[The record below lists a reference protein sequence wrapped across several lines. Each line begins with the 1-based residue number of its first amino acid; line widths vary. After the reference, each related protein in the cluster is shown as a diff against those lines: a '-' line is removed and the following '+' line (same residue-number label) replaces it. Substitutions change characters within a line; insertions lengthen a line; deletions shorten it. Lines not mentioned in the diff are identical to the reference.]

1 MDDGKKTAKNN
12 IDLSCNRLVPL
23 QRSLLEEAAREISI
37 VIDGQR
43 QETTVGRVVLRKML
57 QTAASGSPH
66 ALGHA
71 MRSIIVAEQLQQA
84 EVEKDLEFARRYKKM
99 QEELLAQAIKEGPA
113 LPTSYLSWMIS

>member
-1 MDDGKKTAKNN
+1 M
-12 IDLSCNRLVPL
+12 
-23 QRSLLEEAAREISI
+23 EEAAREISI

-43 QETTVGRVVLRKML
+43 QETTVSTVVLRKML

-99 QEELLAQAIKEGPA
+99 QEELLAQAIREGPV